1 MELHKLLQKGSRY
14 KDQEWRAYKEGKVV
28 DTVHYSLWTRPSTYE
43 FRDCRELFG
52 DSVLRILC
60 SPNGTMKIKELK
72 ELKNYRF
79 PFWNP
84 IPLLNFMVYDGYQ
97 EATTLQLGILNDQFI
112 WSLTST
118 IPYVAGHSVYY
129 RNDRLSFLTLSAV
142 TKQKKPHGQAA
153 LDYFLEKTKF
163 DNHDMVFVS
172 SFDSGNLSVELLI
185 YAVFVDPVEWVY
197 VPHLKILTKE
207 EYNAQPGKSIHVTPN
222 NYGKSDGPYSPEFEK
237 GSFQKYIEW
246 GDLKAYLQSYSQE
259 LEIVVPNQWS
269 SSACTSRANMI
280 LRALVKKYR
289 LRKNRS
295 T

>member
-1 MELHKLLQKGSRY
+1 MEFHKLLQEGSPY
-14 KDQEWRAYKEGKVV
+14 KDQEWRAYKEGKAV
-28 DTVHYSLWTRPSTYE
+28 DTVHYSLWTHSSTYE
-43 FRDCRELFG
+43 FRDCRALFA
-52 DSVLRILC
+52 DSVLQNLC

-72 ELKNYRF
+72 ELKNYRP

-97 EATTLQLGILNDQFI
+97 KATTLQLGILNDQFI

-118 IPYVAGHSVYY
+118 IPYLAGHSVYY
-129 RNDRLSFLTLSAV
+129 RNDRLSFLTLAAV
-142 TKQKKPHGQAA
+142 AQHPHGQAA
-153 LDYFLEKTKF
+153 LDYFVEKTKF
-163 DNHDMVFVS
+163 NSHDIVFSS
-172 SFDSGNLSVELLI
+172 SFDSGDVSAELLI
-185 YAVFVDPVEWVY
+185 YAVFVDPVEWAY

-207 EYNAQPGKSIHVTPN
+207 EYKDAQPAKSIHVTPN

-246 GDLKAYLQSYSQE
+246 GNVKAYLQSYSQE

-289 LRKNRS
+289 SRKKRS